1 MVSLVKATF
10 PIACI
15 LASLSLSGC
24 TPSSLQRF
32 AETRY
37 VMNAPFSI
45 IIYADATP
53 PWDEIFQ
60 RADETSVLYDH
71 RVPQSPLAELNR
83 TGQTRLPEPVLSTLK
98 QALALARE
106 SDGAYD
112 PTVLPLMTVWDF
124 EHGGRL
130 PEPGEIEDALSKTGY
145 RNVWITDP
153 DTVTLAHGATIDIG
167 GIGEGA
173 VVDATADHLDSLGYA
188 AYLVD
193 AAGEIVMRGAKP
205 DGRPWTVAVRSPR
218 KPGLERTDP
227 AFKETYAGRLGMLE
241 FSPARGRAAVSTSG
255 DYEKFFVAGGK
266 AYAHILDPRTGYPPE
281 GVASVT
287 VIAASC
293 ARADSL
299 ATTAFVLGYER
310 GAAFLEKQPG
320 AEGLLVRDADGKL
333 ESKATSGFPPLIP
346 DDSAE

>member
-1 MVSLVKATF
+1 MSTTLFTCA
-10 PIACI
+10 PA
-15 LASLSLSGC
+15 GQ
-24 TPSSLQRF
+24 QRF

-45 IIYADATP
+45 IIYAETTP

-60 RADETSVLYDH
+60 RANESSVLYDH

-83 TGQTRLPEPVLSTLK
+83 TGQAHVPEPVLATLK
-98 QALALARE
+98 QALALAKE

-130 PEPGEIEDALSKTGY
+130 PAPAEIEDALSKTGY

-153 DTVTLAHGATIDIG
+153 DEVTLSHGATLDIG

-173 VVDATADHLDSLGYA
+173 VVDATADHLDSLNYG

-218 KPGLERTDP
+218 KPGLKRTDP
-227 AFKETYAGRLGMLE
+227 AFKETYAGRLGLLE
-241 FSPARGRAAVSTSG
+241 FSPGRGRAAVSTSG
-255 DYEKFFVAGGK
+255 DYEKFFVAGGQ
-266 AYAHILDPRTGYPPE
+266 AYTHILDPRTGYPPE

-287 VIAASC
+287 VIAESC

-299 ATTAFVLGYER
+299 ATTAFVMGYER

-346 DDSAE
+346 DDSTE